1 MKHLPNI
8 LSGLRLA
15 ATAPLLALAWFG
27 EATAFLIVLLLAIF
41 SDAIDG
47 WIARRLNA
55 YSALGVRLDSLAD
68 YAIYIIVPLGGWWL
82 WPELV
87 TREAFWFG
95 LVVIGY
101 ALPGA
106 VALLRFH
113 RLSSYHTWSA
123 KLAVGLM
130 SIAVLVL
137 FAGGP
142 AWPLHIA
149 APIALLAGLEQTLIT
164 LLADRP
170 RDDLPT
176 MVHALR
182 MSGRRV

>member
-27 EATAFLIVLLLAIF
+27 EATAFLIVLLLAIV

-47 WIARRLNA
+47 WIARRLDA
-55 YSALGVRLDSLAD
+55 HSALGVRLDSLAD

-123 KLAVGLM
+123 KLAVALL
-130 SIAVLVL
+130 SVAVLVL

-142 AWPLHIA
+142 AWPLHIG

-164 LLADRP
+164 LVADRP
-170 RDDLPT
+170 RDDLPSI
-176 MVHALR
+176 VHALR
-182 MSGRRV
+182 TLGRRV